1 MKKSLFP
8 VIALVLVLLL
18 SGLYTRTAAASSKL
32 RASVT
37 VSHARGTVE
46 VPYNPRRLAILDMSV
61 LDMLDAW
68 GLGERV
74 LGMPKNSRVGYL
86 MKYAEDPAIT
96 NLGSLKE
103 VDMEALNSLEP
114 DVIFIGGRLSAEYD
128 NLSEIAPVVMMT
140 IDNSA
145 GYMNSFKANVAAVA
159 AIFGKETESE
169 ELIAGF
175 GKRIAALN
183 SAASGKTAIVGMVTS
198 SSFNALPDAS
208 RCSVIGNEA
217 GFTNLTKP
225 GVSTRAR
232 GAKPNAGQASNPHGD
247 SVSFELLVEKN
258 PDFIFVLDR
267 DAAIGTAGSKVAR
280 EVMENELVQKTDA
293 YKNGR
298 IVYLTPDVWYLAEGG
313 ITATDIM
320 LRDIEKG
327 LKGSLFQKV
336 PG

>member
-8 VIALVLVLLL
+8 VIALALVLI
-18 SGLYTRTAAASSKL
+18 SGLYMRAAAAPSET

-37 VSHARGTVE
+37 ISHARGTVE
-46 VPYNPRRLAILDMSV
+46 VPYNPRRVAILDMSV

-68 GLGERV
+68 GLSERV
-74 LGMPKNSRVGYL
+74 VGMPKDSRVGYL
-86 MKYAEDPAIT
+86 MKYIDDPAIT
-96 NLGSLKE
+96 NLGNLKE

-128 NLSEIAPVVMMT
+128 NLSEIAPVVLMT

-145 GYMNSFKANVAAVA
+145 GYMKGFVANVAKVA
-159 AIFGKETESE
+159 SIFGRDTESKD
-169 ELIAGF
+169 LTSGF
-175 GKRIAALN
+175 DARIAALK

-198 SSFNALPDAS
+198 SSFNALPDGS

-225 GVSTRAR
+225 GTIRER
-232 GAKPNAGQASNPHGD
+232 GGRPNAGQAANPHGD
-247 SVSFELLVEKN
+247 SASFELLVEQN
-258 PDFIFVLDR
+258 PDYIFVLDR

-293 YKNGR
+293 YNNGR

-313 ITATDIM
+313 ITATDMM
-320 LRDIEKG
+320 LRDLEEG
-327 LKGSLFQKV
+327 LKD
-336 PG
+336 

>member
-8 VIALVLVLLL
+8 VIALALVLIF
-18 SGLYTRTAAASSKL
+18 GLYMRAAAALSET
-32 RASVT
+32 RISVT

-46 VPYNPRRLAILDMSV
+46 VPYNPRRVAILDMSV

-74 LGMPKNSRVGYL
+74 VGMPKDSRVGYL
-86 MKYAEDPAIT
+86 MKYIDDPAIT
-96 NLGSLKE
+96 NLGNLKE

-128 NLSEIAPVVMMT
+128 NLSEIAPVVLMT
-140 IDNSA
+140 IDNAA
-145 GYMNSFKANVAAVA
+145 GYMNGFEANVAKA
-159 AIFGKETESE
+159 ASIFGRDTESK
-169 ELIAGF
+169 ELTSGF
-175 GKRIAALN
+175 DARIAALK

-198 SSFNALPDAS
+198 SSFNALPDGS

-225 GVSTRAR
+225 GAAR
-232 GAKPNAGQASNPHGD
+232 ERGRNPSAGQEANPHGD
-247 SVSFELLVEKN
+247 SASFELLVKQN
-258 PDFIFVLDR
+258 PDYIFVLDR

-313 ITATDIM
+313 ITATDMM
-320 LRDIEKG
+320 LRDLEGG
-327 LKGSLFQKV
+327 LKD
-336 PG
+336 